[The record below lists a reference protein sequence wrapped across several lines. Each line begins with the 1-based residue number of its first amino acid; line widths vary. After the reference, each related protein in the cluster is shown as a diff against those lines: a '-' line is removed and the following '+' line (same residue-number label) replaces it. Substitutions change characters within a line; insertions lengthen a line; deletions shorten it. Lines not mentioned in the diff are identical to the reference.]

1 MYTPGSMSRPRQ
13 KAFGG
18 LFKNGKYECFLL
30 SPARVK
36 AECEQSRVLRL
47 WMSWV
52 SFARSFL
59 FSWKSS
65 LLMVRRVVLMETHYL
80 WISAKG
86 DPGGGG
92 WSASWSEPLITGAC
106 CGQVAPDIRGK
117 NGALV
122 LAGFL
127 ETKAGFPKNDDG
139 AQRQRPLPGLST
151 AQSGTLFCLF
161 SGMLG
166 YSPASE
172 MLWTVGEIRR
182 VEMNIQCHHQH
193 P

>member
-1 MYTPGSMSRPRQ
+1 MVVDE
-13 KAFGG
+13 
-18 LFKNGKYECFLL
+18 LGKL
-30 SPARVK
+30 
-36 AECEQSRVLRL
+36 
-47 WMSWV
+47 
-52 SFARSFL
+52 RSFL
-59 FSWKSS
+59 SILLKEQSVDGKKSGADGN
-65 LLMVRRVVLMETHYL
+65 TYL

-92 WSASWSEPLITGAC
+92 WSASWSEPLITGVC

-122 LAGFL
+122 SAGFL

-182 VEMNIQCHHQH
+182 VEMNIQCHHRH